1 MMSTQLIWFFSVMAA
16 IMLFLHG
23 LAAFSDEVTRL
34 GGERLR
40 IWLRRITRSDWLGAL
55 MGALVTAIVQSSSA
69 VTSMAVGLAHSKALN
84 NRGALAVMIGA
95 KVGTTLT
102 AWLVAM
108 KVVGLGPVFVTL
120 GGAWSLMG
128 IRPYRPYG
136 KALFYFGLIFLALD
150 LIGEGLA
157 PIAQSPHLVEWH
169 EWLESPV
176 IALLFGAVLTALVQS
191 SSVVSGLA
199 VLLVSQGLVSPLV
212 AVWIVAGAN
221 VGTTSTA
228 LLASSALDTVARKLA
243 LLNTLFNVLG
253 VLLFVSVLQPIIHL
267 VLASNLSQ
275 EEQVAMVHTIFNLVA
290 AVVALLIL
298 PYVWRHIEA
307 WLTKDETIM
316 LEK

>member
-1 MMSTQLIWFFSVMAA
+1 MSSQLIWFFSVMAA

-40 IWLRRITRSDWLGAL
+40 QLLRRLTRSDWLGAL
-55 MGALVTAIVQSSSA
+55 MGALATSLVQSSSA
-69 VTSMAVGLAHSKALN
+69 VTSMAVGLAHSKAFTE
-84 NRGALAVMIGA
+84 RGALAVMIGA
-95 KVGTTLT
+95 NVGTTLT

-128 IRPYRPYG
+128 VRPYRAYG
-136 KALFYFGLIFLALD
+136 KAVFYFGLIFLALD
-150 LIGEGLA
+150 LISEGLA
-157 PIAQSPHLVEWH
+157 PIAHSPHLAEWH

-191 SSVVSGLA
+191 SSVVSGLS
-199 VLLVSQGLVSPLV
+199 VLLVSQGLVSPFV
-212 AVWIVAGAN
+212 AVWMVAGAN

-228 LLASSALDTVARKLA
+228 LLASSALDAVARKLA
-243 LLNTLFNVLG
+243 LLNTMFNVLG
-253 VLLFVSVLQPIIHL
+253 VLLFVSVLQPIIYL

-275 EEQVAMVHTIFNLVA
+275 VEQVALVHTIFNLVA
-290 AVVALLIL
+290 AMVALLGL
-298 PYVWRHIEA
+298 PFAWRHIET
-307 WLTKDETIM
+307 WLSRRDEA
-316 LEK
+316 ENAG